1 MFNFSLTP
9 RAQRRARL
17 VSAIG
22 AQLRA
27 KDKCGRIRTGVAAR
41 PMLSL
46 SPLDDSRHRHHR
58 FLLLHHLAR
67 LARSTFTRHR
77 EPIYSTTLSPRFSSS
92 SRRDNPLPPRS
103 LRRNFIFFSFAS
115 PPLPPPPSLTLFALF
130 FFFLSESSSRHFARV
145 LYLITSTSP
154 SLFLLHLPRE
164 LRTPSFGN
172 RFGMVARARARP
184 HTHTRHTRTR
194 TRTHAHCTASLV
206 RL

>member
-92 SRRDNPLPPRS
+92 SRRDNPPSPPRS
-103 LRRNFIFFSFAS
+103 LRRNLFFIFCFPS
-115 PPLPPPPSLTLFALF
+115 LPPPPSLTLFALF

-145 LYLITSTSP
+145 LYLVTSTSP

-172 RFGMVARARARP
+172 RFGMVARARAPTHTHAP
-184 HTHTRHTRTR
+184 HTHA
-194 TRTHAHCTASLV
+194 HAHCTASLV